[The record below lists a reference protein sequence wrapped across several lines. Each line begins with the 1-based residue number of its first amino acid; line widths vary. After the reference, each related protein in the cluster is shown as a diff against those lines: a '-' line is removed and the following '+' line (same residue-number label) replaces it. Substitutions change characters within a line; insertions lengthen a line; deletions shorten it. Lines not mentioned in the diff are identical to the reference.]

1 MSSLLY
7 KYLDEESV
15 WKQFDQ
21 IKHQILGLNQ
31 KINSKNAWKLQI
43 IDLLKPL
50 CQKSNKDTLQVA
62 STSID
67 ISAKVYGIRVDDI
80 HSEGLKLANSMARV
94 SERMP
99 AEGDDEDGVEN
110 DGDRPDEEGNTQKKK
125 KKKKR
130 VNLSGKKCT
139 VSDSSKTHC
148 GPLPKLEPIEF
159 TTRVNADTGT
169 MENLYTNTFKESSD
183 SFLLLNKTK
192 TMLDDKDMTIQNKE
206 NILFHSLPP
215 LPAQVTKINYP
226 FSDFRL
232 DEWDP
237 DNEEKQLGVE
247 KSFQTQLQPVVFD
260 DDGIPIPELDGSIHD
275 IFENNDADVVDPDL
289 NDDDDIQS
297 IHEMGAPQLRNGEI
311 ARIVDFR
318 SANETGH
325 TSEYSYN
332 SIINTHTGKFIDQ
345 IWAGPCHWKLKFL
358 RRSTAR
364 FSGQQKSITSTKE
377 HRQARKKAEPEMI
390 DFTKEID
397 IDLSKK
403 LVIKKKHPTADFNK
417 ITLPLLDQTCAKML
431 ANIKELMLKP
441 GVCPLEKKIT
451 TGSENEQLDYEVSPY
466 KYENPN
472 DSQYCAQSHDDDD
485 NGAMDGPMEDHI
497 GSDNEVEEHVNREQQ
512 CNLADNLVDN
522 PEMVP
527 KSYVAYAMKAK
538 QMDMKRLKAAVW
550 HFLTNP
556 TVTLIDQETQQKQ
569 VHSTT
574 FSKMY
579 KDLPKLL
586 PDKERR
592 ELSCPLA
599 FVALLHLCNEKNLA
613 LEQIS
618 TYKDFRIHGPIG

>member
-1 MSSLLY
+1 METSTPMPSLATDLRRRTLLKNAAQMSPLRKSMNVSLNASLLEESND
-7 KYLDEESV
+7 DEERSDRRNQQDIH
-15 WKQFDQ
+15 KRLSNLPQRPSPMNESFIKEQF
-21 IKHQILGLNQ
+21 IICTHLFTEN

-237 DNEEKQLGVE
+237 DNEEKQ
-247 KSFQTQLQPVVFD
+247 
-260 DDGIPIPELDGSIHD
+260 
-275 IFENNDADVVDPDL
+275 
-289 NDDDDIQS
+289 
-297 IHEMGAPQLRNGEI
+297 
-311 ARIVDFR
+311 
-318 SANETGH
+318 
-325 TSEYSYN
+325 
-332 SIINTHTGKFIDQ
+332 
-345 IWAGPCHWKLKFL
+345 
-358 RRSTAR
+358 
-364 FSGQQKSITSTKE
+364 
-377 HRQARKKAEPEMI
+377 
-390 DFTKEID
+390 
-397 IDLSKK
+397 
-403 LVIKKKHPTADFNK
+403 
-417 ITLPLLDQTCAKML
+417 
-431 ANIKELMLKP
+431 
-441 GVCPLEKKIT
+441 
-451 TGSENEQLDYEVSPY
+451 
-466 KYENPN
+466 
-472 DSQYCAQSHDDDD
+472 
-485 NGAMDGPMEDHI
+485 
-497 GSDNEVEEHVNREQQ
+497 
-512 CNLADNLVDN
+512 
-522 PEMVP
+522 
-527 KSYVAYAMKAK
+527 
-538 QMDMKRLKAAVW
+538 
-550 HFLTNP
+550 
-556 TVTLIDQETQQKQ
+556 
-569 VHSTT
+569 
-574 FSKMY
+574 
-579 KDLPKLL
+579 
-586 PDKERR
+586 
-592 ELSCPLA
+592 
-599 FVALLHLCNEKNLA
+599 
-613 LEQIS
+613 
-618 TYKDFRIHGPIG
+618 